1 MYKYIA
7 LILFF
12 ASCTTKCDRILKR
25 AYANN
30 CIKDSIFYNKI
41 DSFVIH
47 DSINIVTKTKDSIV
61 IVTAQEGETGIS
73 IKEGSTATIKLGEGG
88 WIKAIVEDSTIKLS
102 YYIPPRTSTFKESE
116 TNTSSVSENSHEG
129 LVNQSKT
136 ETIPKVVEKPIPK
149 IIIYLAIFGGLSL
162 GIFAFLLYR
171 KFKFW

>member
-7 LILFF
+7 FILLF
-12 ASCTTKCDRILKR
+12 ASCTPKCDKLLKR

-30 CIKDSIFYNKI
+30 CISDSVFYNK
-41 DSFVIH
+41 
-47 DSINIVTKTKDSIV
+47 KDSIV
-61 IVTAQEGETGIS
+61 IRDSLVITTKIKDSIVIITAQEGETGIS

-88 WIKAIVEDSTIKLS
+88 WIKAVVKDSSIKLS
-102 YYIPPRTSTFKESE
+102 YYIPPRTSTFQNSE
-116 TNTSSVSENSHEG
+116 TNTSSVSENSSVG
-129 LVNQSKT
+129 SVNQGQVT
-136 ETIPKVVEKPIPK
+136 TIKEVVEKPIPK